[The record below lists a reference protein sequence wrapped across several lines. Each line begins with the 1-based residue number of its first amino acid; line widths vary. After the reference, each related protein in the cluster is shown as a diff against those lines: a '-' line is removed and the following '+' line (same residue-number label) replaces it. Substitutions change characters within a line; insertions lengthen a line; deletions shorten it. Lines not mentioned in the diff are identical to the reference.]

1 MQNNDLI
8 GKIVLSKCGRDKNHY
23 YVIVDKVDDTYYLL
37 SNGSNK
43 TIQMPKKKSIKHFNV
58 LKNVDDEIKASI
70 ILKKKGTDLKIKRFL
85 KLKALLRRVDYLMSK
100 DDVIEMQGVVLE
112 ALPNAMFQVELES
125 GHKILAHI
133 SGKLRMNFIRIL
145 PGDKVTIELS
155 PYDLTRGR
163 ITWRAK

>member
-8 GKIVLSKCGRDKNHY
+8 GKLVISNSGRDKNQMYKNHY

-85 KLKALLRRVDYLMSK
+85 KLKGIVK
-100 DDVIEMQGVVLE
+100 EG
-112 ALPNAMFQVELES
+112 
-125 GHKILAHI
+125 
-133 SGKLRMNFIRIL
+133 
-145 PGDKVTIELS
+145 
-155 PYDLTRGR
+155 
-163 ITWRAK
+163 

>member
-43 TIQMPKKKSIKHFNV
+43 TIQMPKKK
-58 LKNVDDEIKASI
+58 IKASI

-85 KLKALLRRVDYLMSK
+85 KLKGIVK
-100 DDVIEMQGVVLE
+100 EG
-112 ALPNAMFQVELES
+112 
-125 GHKILAHI
+125 
-133 SGKLRMNFIRIL
+133 
-145 PGDKVTIELS
+145 
-155 PYDLTRGR
+155 
-163 ITWRAK
+163 